1 MKTHMTTLL
10 SSAMSGFLFS
20 CQTMSLEQLNQLTPA
35 ECRAYGVQ
43 VNDKDTISGTI
54 VAMKGG
60 GFAHL
65 EKWCTGGVDHGRLW
79 HGCARAYGISPPTP
93 IADDHLYA
101 LYYAEH
107 KCVPQHEA
115 CHAIY
120 EAPLDTMSFS
130 RRIMQGNLL
139 AACP

>member
-1 MKTHMTTLL
+1 MAVLL
-10 SSAMSGFLFS
+10 CA

-35 ECRAYGVQ
+35 ECRVFGVQ
-43 VNDKDTISGTI
+43 VYDSDTISGTI
-54 VAMKGG
+54 VTKKAGD
-60 GFAHL
+60 FAHM
-65 EKWCTGGVDHGRLW
+65 EQWCSGGVDHGRLW

-93 IADDHLYA
+93 IAEDHQYA